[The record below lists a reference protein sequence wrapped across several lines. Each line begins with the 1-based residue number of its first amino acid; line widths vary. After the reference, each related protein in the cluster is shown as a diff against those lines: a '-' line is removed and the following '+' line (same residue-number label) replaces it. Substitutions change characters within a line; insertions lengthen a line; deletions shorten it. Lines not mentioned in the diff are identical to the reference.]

1 MAYYAVKVG
10 AKPGI
15 YNTWEECSL
24 QVTGYPGAKYK
35 KFNNEEEAL
44 EYAGIIKK
52 DGLSPE
58 VLERVKT
65 GLEGILDATSRQD
78 KFDILSNVQDIAM
91 LLKIEIEGIS
101 NPVTF
106 MD

>member
-10 AKPGI
+10 VKPGI

-65 GLEGILDATSRQD
+65 GLENILDATNRQD